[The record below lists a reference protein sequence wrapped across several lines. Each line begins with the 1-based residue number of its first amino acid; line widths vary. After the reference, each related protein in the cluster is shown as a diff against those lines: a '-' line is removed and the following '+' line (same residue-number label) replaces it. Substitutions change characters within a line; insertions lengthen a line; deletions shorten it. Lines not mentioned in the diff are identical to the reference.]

1 VTMLGADVEELRA
14 LATEFDA
21 QATKLTGLATSV
33 AHTMVGTSWFG
44 SDADRF
50 RGDWNLH
57 LDPQLRQVAQE
68 LQRDATQ
75 LRVEADQ
82 QEQVSEQLGLAAG
95 ATVDSIGKVV
105 SGWLDWVGK
114 VTQPLLG
121 LNVATTLNDF
131 KLVASPVLSGAL
143 KVAGKVLGPVSV
155 ALGGAQMLSGW
166 LQGDGFK
173 VADGA
178 ISTVLAGG
186 AIAAGVIVGAPAAAV
201 IGAAGV
207 AWGVAQYLS
216 GDVPVTKRVTD
227 AATWVGGQASSAAST
242 VLAAPGKIIASLF
255 GAPAAAA
262 GW

>member
-1 VTMLGADVEELRA
+1 MLGADVEELRA

-33 AHTMVGTSWFG
+33 ASTLVGTSWFG

-57 LDPQLRQVAQE
+57 LDPQLRQVSQQ
-68 LQRDATQ
+68 LQRDAAQ

-95 ATVDSIGKVV
+95 PTVDSIGKVV

-121 LNVATTLNDF
+121 LNVATLLNDV

-155 ALGGAQMLSGW
+155 ALGVGQMVSGW

-178 ISTVLAGG
+178 VSTVLAGG
-186 AIAAGVIVGAPAAAV
+186 AIAAAVFVGAPAAAV
-201 IGAAGV
+201 VGAAGV
-207 AWGVAQYLS
+207 LWGVAQLAS
-216 GDVPVTKRVTD
+216 GDVPVTKRVTE
-227 AATWVGGQASSAAST
+227 AATWVGTQASAAT
-242 VLAAPGKIIASLF
+242 TALLEAPAKIARSLF